1 MEGSLSLFSASSL
14 TSCSILLPASTAS
27 ASLSLSHPHFSY
39 EYPLKFPHLL
49 QRASPN
55 HAFSFPLSPS
65 SSYSTTTTT
74 SQRSRSR
81 HANFI
86 SRCSTSNSRK
96 AELELE
102 SSSSPSQPVDDDDGD
117 LGCVATDLD
126 LECLVSEPNL
136 DAPLIQMSSTEK
148 GETATKSLIETIT
161 ETVVLVSPFFFWG
174 TSMVAMKEVLP
185 LTAFLVSSF
194 RLIPAGLL
202 LVAFAGFKGRPL
214 PSGPTAWLTIS
225 LFALVDASCF
235 QVIIDSQPLTVAILA
250 NLLFGESI
258 GIVGTSGL
266 VLGVIGL
273 LLLELPTLAFDESNF
288 SLWGSGEWWML
299 LAAQSMA
306 VGTVM
311 VRWVSKYSDPVMA
324 TGWGVPLLHFGF
336 VMNFKAK
343 GMEIDRLTHIKLFLQ
358 HMVIGGL
365 PLLAISVLNHDPAF
379 SLSLKDLTAS
389 DILAL
394 LYTSIFGSAISYG
407 VYFYNATKGS
417 SSLTKLSSLT
427 FLTPMFASIF
437 GFLYLGETFSPLQLA
452 GATVTVVAIYMV
464 NYRNSNE

>member
-14 TSCSILLPASTAS
+14 TSCFLSSSLLPLPLLLFLYLILISLMSIPLNFLISFTACVSKSCFQFSIITFFFLLYYYYYYYYFSKKQKQKQTCQLHFQTLIWS
-27 ASLSLSHPHFSY
+27 AS
-39 EYPLKFPHLL
+39 YPNPTSTLH
-49 QRASPN
+49 
-55 HAFSFPLSPS
+55 S
-65 SSYSTTTTT
+65 SKCR
-74 SQRSRSR
+74 QQ
-81 HANFI
+81 
-86 SRCSTSNSRK
+86 K
-96 AELELE
+96 
-102 SSSSPSQPVDDDDGD
+102 
-117 LGCVATDLD
+117 
-126 LECLVSEPNL
+126 
-136 DAPLIQMSSTEK
+136 K

-161 ETVVLVSPFFFWG
+161 ETAVLVSPFFFWG

-185 LTAFLVSSF
+185 LTGPFFVSSF

-235 QVIIDSQPLTVAILA
+235 QGFLAQGLQRTSAGLGSVIIDSQPLTVAILA

-324 TGWGVPLLHFGF
+324 TGW
-336 VMNFKAK
+336 
-343 GMEIDRLTHIKLFLQ
+343 

-417 SSLTKLSSLT
+417 LTKLSSLT

>member
-39 EYPLKFPHLL
+39 EYPLKL
-49 QRASPN
+49 
-55 HAFSFPLSPS
+55 S
-65 SSYSTTTTT
+65 SSFT
-74 SQRSRSR
+74 
-81 HANFI
+81 A
-86 SRCSTSNSRK
+86 CSTSNSRK

-102 SSSSPSQPVDDDDGD
+102 SSSSPSQPVDDDDGGD
-117 LGCVATDLD
+117 LGCVATELD

-136 DAPLIQMSSTEK
+136 DAPLIQLSSTEK

-161 ETVVLVSPFFFWG
+161 ETAVLVSPFFFWG

-185 LTAFLVSSF
+185 LTGPFFVSSF

-235 QVIIDSQPLTVAILA
+235 QGFLAQGLQRTSAGLGSVIIDSQPLTVAILA

-324 TGWGVPLLHFGF
+324 TGW
-336 VMNFKAK
+336 
-343 GMEIDRLTHIKLFLQ
+343 

-417 SSLTKLSSLT
+417 SSLTKAQFPHIPNPNVCFNFWVSISWGN
-427 FLTPMFASIF
+427 FLT
-437 GFLYLGETFSPLQLA
+437 LA
-452 GATVTVVAIYMV
+452 TGWGHCYCGCNIYG
-464 NYRNSNE
+464 